1 LTYIPIWEYKFL
13 RPRAATSSDVFN
25 ALAEPRRR
33 EILSLL
39 ADTEKPV
46 GDIVAALGT
55 GQPSISKHLGVL
67 RQVGLVR
74 VRRVGRHRLY
84 RANADGIRPLYEF
97 ARTFEKYWTHQLLRI
112 KAHAEAKDAE
122 VKRK

>member
-1 LTYIPIWEYKFL
+1 MS
-13 RPRAATSSDVFN
+13 RAATSSDVFN
-25 ALAEPRRR
+25 ALAEHRRR

-39 ADTEKPV
+39 ADCEKPV
-46 GDIVAALGT
+46 RDIVAALET

-112 KAHAEAKDAE
+112 KAHAEAKNIEA
-122 VKRK
+122 KKNQI

>member
-1 LTYIPIWEYKFL
+1 M
-13 RPRAATSSDVFN
+13 PRAATSSDVFN

-39 ADTEKPV
+39 ADCEKPV
-46 GDIVAALGT
+46 GDIVAELET

-122 VKRK
+122 AKKNRI

>member
-1 LTYIPIWEYKFL
+1 M
-13 RPRAATSSDVFN
+13 PRAATSSDVFN

-33 EILSLL
+33 EILSFL
-39 ADTEKPV
+39 AEQERPV
-46 GDIVAALGT
+46 NEIVHALQT

-84 RANADGIRPLYEF
+84 RANADGIRQLYEF
-97 ARTFEKYWTHQLLRI
+97 ARTFEKYWTHQLLRV
-112 KAHAEAKDAE
+112 KAHAEAKQNSN
-122 VKRK
+122 VGGNL